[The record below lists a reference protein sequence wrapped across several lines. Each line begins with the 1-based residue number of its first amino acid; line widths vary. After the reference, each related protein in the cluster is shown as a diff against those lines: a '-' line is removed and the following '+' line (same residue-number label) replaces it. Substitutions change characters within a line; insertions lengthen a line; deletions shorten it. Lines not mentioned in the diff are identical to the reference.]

1 MSESLQKLRA
11 EGGYSLVTEYVKK
24 GGREGRKEQ
33 EARGD
38 EEAGWHLSEAL
49 KKVKEEHEDR
59 SPAGSLIY
67 QFRGL
72 RAEGNQPGKER
83 DGGHVSGRAK
93 RRNGGLGGCRVLNGR
108 ARAEGQ
114 VDDARQGWTSLV
126 TGTCSRS

>member
-72 RAEGNQPGKER
+72 RAERE
-83 DGGHVSGRAK
+83 S
-93 RRNGGLGGCRVLNGR
+93 
-108 ARAEGQ
+108 
-114 VDDARQGWTSLV
+114 ARQGAGW
-126 TGTCSRS
+126 GTCFWKSEEKKRRTRWLQSAEWGSESRRAGR